1 MRRDSMPATVN
12 HSRESDPMPVATTEY
27 AAAIAH
33 LPPAAVL
40 RLDNVSWEEYEQLL
54 ADLGPTYAVRIFY
67 DQGRMEIMGPSAAHE
82 KPKTIMARLINAVS
96 DELDLDIESLGS
108 TTFRSQ
114 LKAKGAEPDDC
125 FFVQNADLIIGN
137 EIEEYDL
144 ESMPPPD
151 IAVEVDRTNASLNK
165 FVIYAGLGVPEL
177 WRIHKRE
184 VHIYLLSGDDY
195 SEVTN
200 SRAFPF
206 LTGLVL
212 SEFLALGIKQGGRK
226 ACRAFRTWIREH
238 HQGPVQTE

>member
-1 MRRDSMPATVN
+1 
-12 HSRESDPMPVATTEY
+12 MPVATTEY

-82 KPKTIMARLINAVS
+82 RPKNLMATLIAALR
-96 DELDLDIESLGS
+96 DELDVDIESLGS
-108 TTFRSQ
+108 TTFRSA

-125 FFVQNADLIIGN
+125 FFVQNADLIIAT

-144 ESMPPPD
+144 ELMPPPD

-165 FVIYAGLGVPEL
+165 FVIYAALGVPEL
-177 WRIHKRE
+177 WRIQKRQ
-184 VHIYLLSGDDY
+184 VRVYLLSGDDY

-206 LTGLVL
+206 LTGQVL

-226 ACRAFRTWIREH
+226 AARSFRAWIREH
-238 HQGPVQTE
+238 RQGSV